1 MKGKVRDLGE
11 ANESIA
17 SMVRRIH
24 LFNHLWKTFQERYGK
39 KHVLANMLVQ
49 QKSDLQNS
57 LVHLYPSKVSLAF
70 DKEAGKNIVSIS
82 LKQGGAK
89 PGQDAA
95 HIPLEQL
102 ELKFHKLIQGEKK
115 SE

>member
-1 MKGKVRDLGE
+1 MEGKVRDLGE
-11 ANESIA
+11 ASESIA
-17 SMVRRIH
+17 SIVRRIH

-57 LVHLYPSKVSLAF
+57 LIHLYPSKVSLAF
-70 DKEAGKNIVSIS
+70 DKEAGDNIVSIR
-82 LKQGGAK
+82 LNQGVAK

-102 ELKFHKLIQGEKK
+102 EHKFHKLVKGEMKG
-115 SE
+115 E